1 MGKWQSIYAS
11 RLTTPERAVE
21 SIQSG
26 STVNVPI
33 FAPRSVL
40 NALWDR
46 RDELQDVR
54 IQLNAPTHNPGWFE
68 LGSEG
73 SFNIDFEI
81 FIGDFG
87 RPAHDE
93 LRASYLPNLFS
104 TCFKPV
110 DEERPGARRP
120 DVAIVT
126 CSPPNDAGYVHFGP
140 HHWTKRSLVRRA
152 GLSIAEV
159 DKTMIKVHGDV
170 FAHVSE
176 IDHFIEA
183 DVRVITQSEIED
195 ELKKIKPEFREHMAA
210 LIPRIPQ
217 ERLRLIFPMLT
228 VFDPAALENQ
238 LGLGEP
244 PEAYRAIARHLAP
257 LISDGDCVQI
267 GVGEPSSLMVG
278 LGVFD
283 GKNDLGMHTELI
295 APGTAG
301 LVEKGILNGKYKNQL
316 PGIVAAAAWSGGSD
330 ADFEIIRD
338 NPSFQ
343 LFDPE
348 FILDVRRIAANDRQV
363 SINNALSVDL
373 TGQINSESV
382 FGARMINGTGGQPE
396 NHIGAFLSNGGKAIT
411 LLPATALDGV
421 VSRIVPQLEKGSLV
435 TIPRFYADMVVT
447 EYGVA
452 RLLGKSHRERAHEL
466 IAVAHPDFRDE
477 LSDAAKKLFG

>member
-1 MGKWQSIYAS
+1 
-11 RLTTPERAVE
+11 
-21 SIQSG
+21 
-26 STVNVPI
+26 
-33 FAPRSVL
+33 
-40 NALWDR
+40 
-46 RDELQDVR
+46 
-54 IQLNAPTHNPGWFE
+54 
-68 LGSEG
+68 
-73 SFNIDFEI
+73 
-81 FIGDFG
+81 
-87 RPAHDE
+87 
-93 LRASYLPNLFS
+93 
-104 TCFKPV
+104 
-110 DEERPGARRP
+110 
-120 DVAIVT
+120 
-126 CSPPNDAGYVHFGP
+126 
-140 HHWTKRSLVRRA
+140 
-152 GLSIAEV
+152 
-159 DKTMIKVHGDV
+159 MIKVHGDV

-396 NHIGAFLSNGGKAIT
+396 NHIGAFLSKGGKAIT